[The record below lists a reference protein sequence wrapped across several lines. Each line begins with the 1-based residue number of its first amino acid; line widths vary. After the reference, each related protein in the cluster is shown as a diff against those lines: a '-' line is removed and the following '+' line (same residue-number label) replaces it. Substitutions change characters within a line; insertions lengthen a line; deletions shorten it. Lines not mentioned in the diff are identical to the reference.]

1 MYLLI
6 FCNFTQGKLIIIL
19 PFRVTIDLQE
29 DVALETDFGDLDC
42 GLHIASISGILI
54 TIPVFIFGEVQIM
67 QERRKYPRKDLLLF
81 ANVYDSKSG
90 KIVGTLLNITLE
102 GAMVLS
108 ENRIDANNT
117 MELHIKL
124 PENFVEKNELV
135 FVANTRWCGPDI
147 NPEFFD
153 VGYQFANV
161 SEEDGQIIQTIIEK
175 YGFKD

>member
-1 MYLLI
+1 M
-6 FCNFTQGKLIIIL
+6 F
-19 PFRVTIDLQE
+19 
-29 DVALETDFGDLDC
+29 
-42 GLHIASISGILI
+42 SGILNGI
-54 TIPVFIFGEVQIM
+54 EVFIIAEESLM

-81 ANVYDSKSG
+81 AHVYDSKSD
-90 KIVGTLLNITLE
+90 KIIGTLLNITLE

-108 ENRIDANNT
+108 ESRVDANST

-124 PENFVEKNELV
+124 PDNFVQKNELV
-135 FVANTRWCGPDI
+135 FTANSRWCGPDI

-161 SEEDGQIIQTIIEK
+161 NEEDSKIIQAIIEK

>member
-1 MYLLI
+1 
-6 FCNFTQGKLIIIL
+6 
-19 PFRVTIDLQE
+19 
-29 DVALETDFGDLDC
+29 
-42 GLHIASISGILI
+42 
-54 TIPVFIFGEVQIM
+54 M

-90 KIVGTLLNITLE
+90 HIIGTLLNITLE
-102 GAMVLS
+102 GAMILS
-108 ENRIDANNT
+108 ENKIDSDKA

-124 PENFVEKNELV
+124 PETFVQKHELV
-135 FVANTRWCGPDI
+135 FSANTRWCAPDI

-161 SEEDGQIIQTIIEK
+161 SEDDRKIILEIIEK

>member
-1 MYLLI
+1 
-6 FCNFTQGKLIIIL
+6 
-19 PFRVTIDLQE
+19 
-29 DVALETDFGDLDC
+29 
-42 GLHIASISGILI
+42 
-54 TIPVFIFGEVQIM
+54 M

-90 KIVGTLLNITLE
+90 HIIGTLLNITLE
-102 GAMVLS
+102 GAMILS
-108 ENRIDANNT
+108 ENKIDSDKS

-124 PENFVEKNELV
+124 PETFVQKNELV
-135 FVANTRWCGPDI
+135 FSANTRWCAPDI

-161 SEEDGQIIQTIIEK
+161 SEEDRRIILEIIEK

>member
-1 MYLLI
+1 
-6 FCNFTQGKLIIIL
+6 
-19 PFRVTIDLQE
+19 
-29 DVALETDFGDLDC
+29 
-42 GLHIASISGILI
+42 
-54 TIPVFIFGEVQIM
+54 M
-67 QERRKYPRKDLLLF
+67 QERRTYPRKDLLLF

-108 ENRIDANNT
+108 ENMIDANNT

-124 PENFVEKNELV
+124 PENFVQKNELV
-135 FVANTRWCGPDI
+135 FTANSRWCGPDI

>member
-1 MYLLI
+1 VI
-6 FCNFTQGKLIIIL
+6 TNGKE
-19 PFRVTIDLQE
+19 RM
-29 DVALETDFGDLDC
+29 
-42 GLHIASISGILI
+42 
-54 TIPVFIFGEVQIM
+54 M

-90 KIVGTLLNITLE
+90 KVIGTLLNITLE

-108 ENRIDANNT
+108 ENRVDADNT

-135 FVANTRWCGPDI
+135 FVASTRWCGPDI
-147 NPEFFD
+147 NPEFYD

-161 SEEDGQIIQTIIEK
+161 SDEDSQIIQAIIEK
-175 YGFKD
+175 YGFKE

>member
-1 MYLLI
+1 
-6 FCNFTQGKLIIIL
+6 
-19 PFRVTIDLQE
+19 
-29 DVALETDFGDLDC
+29 
-42 GLHIASISGILI
+42 
-54 TIPVFIFGEVQIM
+54 M

-108 ENRIDANNT
+108 EDKIDTNNT

-124 PENFVEKNELV
+124 PENFVNKNELV
-135 FVANTRWCGPDI
+135 FTANSRWCGPDI

-161 SEEDGQIIQTIIEK
+161 TDEDGQIIQTIIEK

>member
-1 MYLLI
+1 
-6 FCNFTQGKLIIIL
+6 
-19 PFRVTIDLQE
+19 
-29 DVALETDFGDLDC
+29 
-42 GLHIASISGILI
+42 
-54 TIPVFIFGEVQIM
+54 M

-81 ANVYDSKSG
+81 AHVYDSESE
-90 KIVGTLLNITLE
+90 KIIGTLLNITLE

-108 ENRIDANNT
+108 EDRIAANKP

-135 FVANTRWCGPDI
+135 FTANTRWCGPDI
-147 NPEFFD
+147 NPEFYD

-161 SEEDGQIIQTIIEK
+161 SEEDANIIQAIIEK

>member
-1 MYLLI
+1 
-6 FCNFTQGKLIIIL
+6 
-19 PFRVTIDLQE
+19 
-29 DVALETDFGDLDC
+29 
-42 GLHIASISGILI
+42 
-54 TIPVFIFGEVQIM
+54 M

-81 ANVYDSKSG
+81 AHVYDSKSE
-90 KIVGTLLNITLE
+90 KIIGTLLNLTLE

-108 ENRIDANNT
+108 EDRIAANNT

-135 FVANTRWCGPDI
+135 FTASSRWCGPDI

-161 SEEDGQIIQTIIEK
+161 SEEDAQIIQTIIEK

>member
-1 MYLLI
+1 MKIMSALI
-6 FCNFTQGKLIIIL
+6 REERLML
-19 PFRVTIDLQE
+19 
-29 DVALETDFGDLDC
+29 
-42 GLHIASISGILI
+42 
-54 TIPVFIFGEVQIM
+54 
-67 QERRKYPRKDLLLF
+67 ERRKYPRKDLLLF

-90 KIVGTLLNITLE
+90 KIIGTLLNITLE

-108 ENRIDANNT
+108 ENRIDANNV

-124 PENFVEKNELV
+124 PDDFVHKNELV
-135 FVANTRWCGPDI
+135 FTANSRWCGPDI

-161 SEEDGQIIQTIIEK
+161 SEEDSKIIQAIIEK

>member
-1 MYLLI
+1 ML
-6 FCNFTQGKLIIIL
+6 
-19 PFRVTIDLQE
+19 
-29 DVALETDFGDLDC
+29 
-42 GLHIASISGILI
+42 
-54 TIPVFIFGEVQIM
+54 
-67 QERRKYPRKDLLLF
+67 ERRKYPRKDLLLF

-108 ENRIDANNT
+108 ENQIAANDT

-124 PENFVEKNELV
+124 PENFVQKNELI
-135 FVANTRWCGPDI
+135 FTASTRWCGPDI

-161 SEEDGQIIQTIIEK
+161 TLEDSQIIQTTIDK

>member
-1 MYLLI
+1 VEI
-6 FCNFTQGKLIIIL
+6 N
-19 PFRVTIDLQE
+19 DL
-29 DVALETDFGDLDC
+29 
-42 GLHIASISGILI
+42 GLRIASFSGMLKANLVLI
-54 TIPVFIFGEVQIM
+54 GEECAM

-108 ENRIDANNT
+108 ESKIDADNT

-124 PENFVEKNELV
+124 PDNFVQKNELV
-135 FVANTRWCGPDI
+135 FTANSRWCGPDI

-161 SEEDGQIIQTIIEK
+161 TDEDSQIIQTIIEK

>member
-1 MYLLI
+1 LH
-6 FCNFTQGKLIIIL
+6 N
-19 PFRVTIDLQE
+19 VTL
-29 DVALETDFGDLDC
+29 
-42 GLHIASISGILI
+42 SGILI
-54 TIPVFIFGEVQIM
+54 AGLKFRVGEERMM

-90 KIVGTLLNITLE
+90 KIIGTLLNITLE

-108 ENRIDANNT
+108 ENKVDADNT

-124 PENFVEKNELV
+124 PENFVQKNELV
-135 FVANTRWCGPDI
+135 FVASSRWCGPDI

-161 SEEDGQIIQTIIEK
+161 SDEDSKIIQAIIEK
-175 YGFKD
+175 YGFKE

>member
-1 MYLLI
+1 MEKYE
-6 FCNFTQGKLIIIL
+6 F
-19 PFRVTIDLQE
+19 
-29 DVALETDFGDLDC
+29 
-42 GLHIASISGILI
+42 GLHIASFSGILRADQ
-54 TIPVFIFGEVQIM
+54 VFITGEERTM
-67 QERRKYPRKDLLLF
+67 QDRRKYPRKDLLLF

-108 ENRIDANNT
+108 ENKINADNT

-124 PENFVEKNELV
+124 PENFVQKNELV
-135 FVANTRWCGPDI
+135 FAANSRWCGPDI

-153 VGYQFANV
+153 VGYQFASV
-161 SEEDGQIIQTIIEK
+161 SEEDGAIIQTIIEK